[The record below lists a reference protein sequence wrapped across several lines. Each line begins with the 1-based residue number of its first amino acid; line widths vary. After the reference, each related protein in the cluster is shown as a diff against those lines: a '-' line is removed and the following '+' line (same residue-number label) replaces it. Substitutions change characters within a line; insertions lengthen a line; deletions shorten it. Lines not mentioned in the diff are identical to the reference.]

1 MRLLCCATRCTFGA
15 RVLRQQRKEKAKE
28 ASSSCVIAW
37 HLKAAANGGQ
47 GGTAALKKR
56 DADGK
61 FKGTCHAFQVGKCK
75 FGEDCKF
82 EHACENCGLSGH
94 GRAECPKLATE

>member
-1 MRLLCCATRCTFGA
+1 M
-15 RVLRQQRKEKAKE
+15 LRNSLHFWRPRP
-28 ASSSCVIAW
+28 S
-37 HLKAAANGGQ
+37 AAAKGKGKGGKQQLRDRLASKGGGKWGQ